1 MKNYKTSALSIA
13 LVGVM
18 AATVE
23 CAKLALAAL
32 PNIEVV
38 TLLIAVFSYTFGS
51 LGFAATLVFVMIE
64 PLIWG
69 FGGWFITYLI
79 YWPALSLCFIL
90 LGRAKIKNIFI
101 LTLTALIMTAIFGVL
116 SSAVDVGLFSGT
128 YEKFGQRFLIYYARG
143 IGFYLSQL
151 LSNLVAFPLL
161 FKTLSSLL
169 LRLAKKFS

>member
-38 TLLIAVFSYTFGS
+38 TLLIAVFSCTFGS

-79 YWPALSLCFIL
+79 YGAFR
-90 LGRAKIKNIFI
+90 G
-101 LTLTALIMTAIFGVL
+101 
-116 SSAVDVGLFSGT
+116 SS
-128 YEKFGQRFLIYYARG
+128 
-143 IGFYLSQL
+143 
-151 LSNLVAFPLL
+151 
-161 FKTLSSLL
+161 
-169 LRLAKKFS
+169 